1 MKNDLIEELTIVIIA
16 YNSNKLLFECLK
28 NIQKFNVIIVDNGKN
43 KEIFS
48 KISFD
53 ENKVNIISKNKNL
66 GFPKGI
72 NFAVKFIKTPYF
84 LILNADTFINEYSIN
99 QLLDTCKKYKNC
111 GAASPITDLNI
122 DGYDLFPEN
131 GKSVIRNNKQAN
143 ICNSLVNLKPDGEI
157 CVEIAK
163 FGLMINLNNF
173 KKVGMFS
180 EKFFM
185 FWEEIDLCKKFRKK
199 NLSVIVNPKARL
211 IHDKK
216 KSSNNDLVTFVIKN
230 FHLELSPLHYFNI
243 PKNSNFL
250 YIKILKYFFRAI
262 TYLLILN
269 LKNSFKNIIKLSAN
283 VTYILSK

>member
-16 YNSNKLLFECLK
+16 YNSNDLLLKCLK
-28 NIQKFNVIIVDNGKN
+28 NIKKFNIIIVDNGKN
-43 KEIFS
+43 NEIFS
-48 KISFD
+48 KISFN
-53 ENKVNIISKNKNL
+53 ENKIKIISKNKNL
-66 GFPKGI
+66 GFPKGV
-72 NFAVKFIKTPYF
+72 NFAVEFIKTPYF

-99 QLLDTCKKYKNC
+99 QLFNTCKKNKNC
-111 GAASPITDLNI
+111 GAASPITDLDI

-131 GKSVIRNNKQAN
+131 GKSVIRNNKQSN

-163 FGLMINLNNF
+163 LGLMINLNNF

-185 FWEEIDLCKKFRKK
+185 FWEEIDLCKKFRKN
-199 NLSVIVNPKARL
+199 NLSVIVNPQAKL

-216 KSSNNDLVTFVIKN
+216 KSSNNDLKTFAIKN
-230 FHLELSPLHYFNI
+230 FHLELSPLHYFNVQ
-243 PKNSNFL
+243 KNSKFL
-250 YIKILKYFFRAI
+250 YIRILKYTFRAI

-269 LKNSFKNIIKLSAN
+269 LKNSLRNIIKLSAN
-283 VTYILSK
+283 LSYILSK